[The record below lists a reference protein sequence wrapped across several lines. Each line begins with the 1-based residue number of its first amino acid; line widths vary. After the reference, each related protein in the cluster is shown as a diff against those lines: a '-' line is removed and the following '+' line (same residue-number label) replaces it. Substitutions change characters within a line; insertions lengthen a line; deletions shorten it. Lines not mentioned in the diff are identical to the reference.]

1 MEVSGGVLWIHH
13 LQESGCNESQHKEE
27 DRLSALPNDLL
38 LNILERLAL
47 RSAFTSRS
55 CSHACL
61 VLDVDEFME
70 CSDHRRTLRT
80 LMTSFCKAT
89 NKLLAA
95 STREECAVVKDLRLI
110 FYLADPSY
118 LLSIGQAVSDAIE
131 SGNMEFLEFN
141 IWPVIRPTRCSDEHL
156 ILFGQSFMSFLD
168 ACPANIFRWLTSLT
182 LRRMRFGDE
191 ADIQNF
197 LNACQKL
204 QALSN

>member
-1 MEVSGGVLWIHH
+1 MSSW
-13 LQESGCNESQHKEE
+13 N
-27 DRLSALPNDLL
+27 ALTTVVP
-38 LNILERLAL
+38 
-47 RSAFTSRS
+47 
-55 CSHACL
+55 
-61 VLDVDEFME
+61 
-70 CSDHRRTLRT
+70 RT

-156 ILFGQSFMSFLD
+156 ILFGQSFMSFLV

-182 LRRMRFGDE
+182 LR
-191 ADIQNF
+191 
-197 LNACQKL
+197 
-204 QALSN
+204 